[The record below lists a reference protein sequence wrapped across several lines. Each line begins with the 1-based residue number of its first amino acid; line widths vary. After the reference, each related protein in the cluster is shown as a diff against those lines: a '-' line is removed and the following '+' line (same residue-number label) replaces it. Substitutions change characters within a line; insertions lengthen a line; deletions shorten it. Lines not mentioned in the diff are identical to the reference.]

1 MNQSYSEMSDVVEH
15 MRAELQLLRVE
26 IAGLRDRSFDGVDSL
41 LSVAQSELER
51 VMKEREQ
58 AS

>member
-1 MNQSYSEMSDVVEH
+1 MNKPHSETSDVVEQV
-15 MRAELQLLRVE
+15 RAELQLLRVE
-26 IAGLRDRSFDGVDSL
+26 IAGLHDRSFDGVDSL

-58 AS
+58 AG